1 MQYMAND
8 FINMGLDSGLLTIN
22 PVIMTDPEKNPRTG
36 SMVLDSMAVWEVD
49 PRSTMPLQMPAVYEH
64 AFNIVQAAERYIAA
78 TLGVN
83 AAMMPQQMTAPGRKS
98 NQAMVAM
105 EQQVDILSTN
115 VEVGQVEILLSDTVD
130 FMAQLDAQY
139 RNTDIV
145 VRTVGR
151 LAVEAEME
159 TVPPLQIG
167 RRWRFRWFG
176 VEAARTA
183 QQVQQQIA
191 FLNVARPMTQ
201 DPAVAQAGYRLNPI
215 PLLRTAAENVFGPRL
230 APEIFENVRDQ
241 LSVDPEIENQMLAQR
256 MMVPVSAMDDD
267 AKHLKS
273 HIAAAQQ
280 SPDAVAQ
287 HWFQQHIQ
295 AHQRQMQ
302 MKAAQQA
309 MQQMAKQMQAAGQQ
323 QPPGGPGGRP
333 PVPGGQPAMPRQMR
347 QPPGTIPQ
355 DRLANRGVVQMPRR
369 MG

>member
-1 MQYMAND
+1 
-8 FINMGLDSGLLTIN
+8 
-22 PVIMTDPEKNPRTG
+22 
-36 SMVLDSMAVWEVD
+36 
-49 PRSTMPLQMPAVYEH
+49 
-64 AFNIVQAAERYIAA
+64 
-78 TLGVN
+78 
-83 AAMMPQQMTAPGRKS
+83 
-98 NQAMVAM
+98 
-105 EQQVDILSTN
+105 
-115 VEVGQVEILLSDTVD
+115 
-130 FMAQLDAQY
+130 
-139 RNTDIV
+139 
-145 VRTVGR
+145 
-151 LAVEAEME
+151 
-159 TVPPLQIG
+159 
-167 RRWRFRWFG
+167 
-176 VEAARTA
+176 
-183 QQVQQQIA
+183 
-191 FLNVARPMTQ
+191 
-201 DPAVAQAGYRLNPI
+201 VAQACYRLNPI

-323 QPPGGPGGRP
+323 QQPPGGPGGRP
-333 PVPGGQPAMPRQMR
+333 PMPGGQPAMPRQMR

-355 DRLANRGVVQMPRR
+355 DRLANSGVVQMPRR